1 MQKIIQKIQNSLTG
15 IYPENEAINLTRLII
30 EQVTGYS
37 VPILLSDKSK
47 KITSAQEQI
56 IDKIIERLQTSEPI
70 QYILG
75 ETEFFGLPFVVDKN
89 TLIPRPETEELIELI
104 LSETANKEVSIL
116 DIGTGSGCIAISLK
130 KHLPKANVFGWDFSE
145 PALTVARKN
154 AEKNQT
160 PILFEKVNVLQ
171 IFVPDIKL
179 DIIVSNP
186 PYILESEKKDMDKN
200 VLEYEPH
207 SALFVPDDKGLLFYE
222 RIADIALKLLKPQGK
237 LYFEINRQKGMDTA
251 EMLSQKGFSN
261 IRIIK
266 DLSGNDRM
274 VVAQII

>member
-15 IYPENEAINLTRLII
+15 IYPENEAINLARLII
-30 EQVTGYS
+30 EEVTGYS

-75 ETEFFGLPFVVDKN
+75 ETEFFGLPFCVDKN

-104 LSETANKEVSIL
+104 LSENENKEMSIL

-130 KHLPKANVFGWDFSE
+130 KHLPQSKMFAWDFSE
-145 PALTVARKN
+145 GALTMARKN
-154 AEKNQT
+154 AEINKT
-160 PILFEKVNVLQ
+160 EIVFERIDILQ
-171 IFVPDIKL
+171 SSIPDIKL

-186 PYILESEKKDMDKN
+186 PYILESEKRDMDKN

-207 SALFVPDDKGLLFYE
+207 SALFVPDNKGLLFYE
-222 RIADIALKLLKPQGK
+222 RIADIALTLLKPEGK
-237 LYFEINRQKGMDTA
+237 LYFEINRLKGWIQK
-251 EMLSQKGFSN
+251 
-261 IRIIK
+261 RC
-266 DLSGNDRM
+266 
-274 VVAQII
+274 

>member
-1 MQKIIQKIQNSLTG
+1 MQKIIQKIQKSLTG
-15 IYPENEAINLTRLII
+15 IYPENEAVNLARLVI
-30 EQVTGYS
+30 EEVAGYS

-47 KITSAQEQI
+47 KITPAQEQI

-75 ETEFFGLPFVVDKN
+75 VTEFFGLPFCVDKS
-89 TLIPRPETEELIELI
+89 TLIPRPETEELIELM
-104 LSETANKEVSIL
+104 LSENENKEMAIL

-130 KHLPKANVFGWDFSE
+130 KHLSKADVSAWDFSE
-145 PALTVARKN
+145 SALSMARKN
-154 AEKNQT
+154 AEINNT
-160 PILFEKVNVLQ
+160 EVLFEKVDVLQ
-171 IFVPDIKL
+171 SSIPDIKL

-222 RIADIALKLLKPQGK
+222 RIADIALILLKPGGK
-237 LYFEINRQKGMDTA
+237 LYFEINRLKGSDTE
-251 EMLSQKGFSN
+251 EMLNKKGFSN
-261 IRIIK
+261 ISIIK

-274 VVAQII
+274 VVSQII